1 MWLSAA
7 KRGALAG
14 WCFHMLQ
21 YSNTEPASDYPQYA
35 QTGARPQSSGQV
47 IPSWFFV
54 SIPCISRSSPA
65 SPSLAAQCYRLLDR
79 ITGTSTYG
87 VNVLVRAVAR
97 LEREQLAVSMV
108 MGSVKLTVRCD
119 AAERGRGVAANSVS
133 YSYPGWIPCR
143 LIISPRVQRPSSSM
157 MAQ

>member
-1 MWLSAA
+1 
-7 KRGALAG
+7 
-14 WCFHMLQ
+14 ML
-21 YSNTEPASDYPQYA
+21 PASDYPQYA

-47 IPSWFFV
+47 IPSWLFV

-119 AAERGRGVAANSVS
+119 AAERGRGVANLLLIQYYNTVSRPDPLQADHLTADSNIIVVHDGSVD
-133 YSYPGWIPCR
+133 YLLLVLHLVCA
-143 LIISPRVQRPSSSM
+143 VSSL
-157 MAQ
+157 